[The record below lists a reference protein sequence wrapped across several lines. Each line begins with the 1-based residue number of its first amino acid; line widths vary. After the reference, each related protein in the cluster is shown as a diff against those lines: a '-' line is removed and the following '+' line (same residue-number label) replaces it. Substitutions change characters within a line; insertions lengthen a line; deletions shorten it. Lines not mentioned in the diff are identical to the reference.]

1 MDSEEV
7 AQINWFGGE
16 KSPESKRDYFV
27 LNTLLDFEPVKRANE
42 WAGMGG
48 FRSEYDCASKRVLNA
63 LKTRQFVSRERE
75 IEGVAIVKFRMN
87 KRRGD
92 YAGSFEI

>member
-1 MDSEEV
+1 MEERRVLKVSE
-7 AQINWFGGE
+7 IILFLG
-16 KSPESKRDYFV
+16 
-27 LNTLLDFEPVKRANE
+27 FEPVKGANE

-87 KRRGD
+87 ETLRLCRQ
-92 YAGSFEI
+92 F